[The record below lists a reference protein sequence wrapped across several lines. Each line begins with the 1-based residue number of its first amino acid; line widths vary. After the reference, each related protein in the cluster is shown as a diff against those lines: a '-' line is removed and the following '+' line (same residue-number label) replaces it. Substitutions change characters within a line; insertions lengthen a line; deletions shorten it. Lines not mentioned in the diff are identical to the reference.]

1 MIGTGYEINRR
12 LVFVMRLIGVGIH
25 GIQLFCGLMDLG
37 DSFNIKTYY
46 DIVKHITTATRAVFD
61 LVTRKAVKEEQRLN
75 IEHELLEE
83 VLTVSGDSSW
93 AKRGFSSLV
102 GIVSLIGKYSG
113 KVIDTVVRSSYCK
126 ACEQWKNEKDTFDY
140 ECWYDIHKDECP
152 ANHEGSAG
160 KMEVDGV
167 VEMFMRSIEKFD
179 VRYGY
184 YIGDGDSK
192 TFKMLLDTSPYGDS
206 FEVKKLECVLHV
218 KKRLYK
224 RSAEAK
230 KALTQKKKAL
240 AIDEKKKESSKP
252 PIELSTY
259 YGLAV
264 LRNKDSIEDMR
275 KKIWAGFYHE
285 ISTDKQPQHLHCPL
299 GADSWCKYQKLKAT
313 NNLKG
318 YKHPPALDEE
328 AQEIL
333 KPIYNDLTKDELL
346 QRCLGGHTQNNNE
359 SFNHCVWMMAPKHI
373 FSGGVIVE
381 IVTNIAAC
389 IFNEGFCTVLKIM
402 DVLNLK
408 IGVYSSTYA
417 EKRDE
422 QRIRLAN
429 RRSTD
434 LSQKDRA
441 SRRDTRIEEN
451 QFYEESEGLLYGA
464 GIAD

>member
-1 MIGTGYEINRR
+1 MDRKGSRKNRAQGSVTKKRKFHGNKYTDKMNSDHTSKSAQKLKSDDDFVVHNDPTSSYCILNFFLVFSALQSYVKCKTCDGNLSFSSYGRRGLGFKVCVSCDNCDDRYVDSCPMIGTGYEINRR

-218 KKRLYK
+218 KKK
-224 RSAEAK
+224 
-230 KALTQKKKAL
+230 
-240 AIDEKKKESSKP
+240 
-252 PIELSTY
+252 
-259 YGLAV
+259 
-264 LRNKDSIEDMR
+264 
-275 KKIWAGFYHE
+275 
-285 ISTDKQPQHLHCPL
+285 
-299 GADSWCKYQKLKAT
+299 
-313 NNLKG
+313 
-318 YKHPPALDEE
+318 
-328 AQEIL
+328 
-333 KPIYNDLTKDELL
+333 
-346 QRCLGGHTQNNNE
+346 
-359 SFNHCVWMMAPKHI
+359 
-373 FSGGVIVE
+373 VI
-381 IVTNIAAC
+381 
-389 IFNEGFCTVLKIM
+389 
-402 DVLNLK
+402 
-408 IGVYSSTYA
+408 
-417 EKRDE
+417 
-422 QRIRLAN
+422 
-429 RRSTD
+429 
-434 LSQKDRA
+434 
-441 SRRDTRIEEN
+441 
-451 QFYEESEGLLYGA
+451 
-464 GIAD
+464 